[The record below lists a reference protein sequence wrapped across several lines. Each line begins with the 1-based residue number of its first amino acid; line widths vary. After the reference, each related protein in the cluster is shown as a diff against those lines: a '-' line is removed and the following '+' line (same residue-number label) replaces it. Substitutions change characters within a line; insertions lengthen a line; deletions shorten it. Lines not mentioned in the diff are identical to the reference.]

1 MEFDHKV
8 KGHIFG
14 LLFYPGFK
22 HKYDTMTSQSE
33 IRVWHSKAPLNP
45 CHGASSQHLKR
56 KLHRQHKHSPGAQS
70 ASVTIVQRFFTDISV
85 GSKQKHK
92 MHLSVSSLFWE
103 AAYQNELT
111 SELEARD
118 LDCNSSYA
126 TDCLQNSSKVI
137 SEFGVPVSSSV
148 NMGDATCLIIKL

>member
-1 MEFDHKV
+1 
-8 KGHIFG
+8 
-14 LLFYPGFK
+14 
-22 HKYDTMTSQSE
+22 
-33 IRVWHSKAPLNP
+33 
-45 CHGASSQHLKR
+45 
-56 KLHRQHKHSPGAQS
+56 
-70 ASVTIVQRFFTDISV
+70 
-85 GSKQKHK
+85 